1 MAYGDTPY
9 DEELLKGWEDFC
21 DKLKASAEPIFRDHL
36 PSTPVDRA
44 EGFRYLA
51 RSISLALDFELE
63 HNDSLRPNFWRLF
76 HPTRKQ
82 GGDNADALYLL
93 ARIDG
98 NETYRISGNLGSAHF
113 VAITVMDPRPGP
125 WGAAPTETMFRKDI
139 QTEWDGSFVLTL
151 SPDPQPG
158 NWLRTNP
165 KSFRVTVR
173 QFFGDWEREGPMD
186 VRIERVGELELEPPA
201 PLAPEQV
208 TRGLRGAGQWLA
220 DSASQWAEYLHARY
234 GDLPLNEFT
243 APQEAAKSQRL
254 DAQPGGTSIRCK
266 WLVKPDEAL
275 IIEFTPSPAGWWNC
289 EMNNAWLET
298 MDYRYHHCGGINV
311 KQRVLEED
319 GSVRI
324 VISHRDPGV
333 PNWLDTAGHEEGSLG
348 IRWML
353 ADHVPETKTR
363 VVKLSE
369 LSSALPENA
378 RRFDPAKR
386 PEEIQRRRIAVDRRF
401 RT

>member
-1 MAYGDTPY
+1 MAYGDTPD
-9 DEELLKGWEDFC
+9 DEELRKGWEEFC
-21 DKLKASAEPIFRDHL
+21 DQLKASAELIFRDGM
-36 PSTPVDRA
+36 PATPIDRA
-44 EGFRYLA
+44 EGLRYLA

-63 HNDSLRPNFWRLF
+63 HQDPLRPNFWRLF

-82 GGDNADALYLL
+82 GGDNPDALYLL
-93 ARIDG
+93 APIDG
-98 NETYRISGNLGSAHF
+98 NETYRIVGNLGSAHF

-125 WGAAPTETMFRKDI
+125 WGSAPTETMFRPDI

-173 QFFGDWEREGPMD
+173 QFFGDWEGERPMN
-186 VRIERVGELELEPPA
+186 VRIEHVGETEPPA
-201 PLAPEQV
+201 PLTPAQV
-208 TRGLRGAGQWLA
+208 TQSLREAGHWLA
-220 DSASQWAEYLHARY
+220 DSTSHWAGYLQARY
-234 GDLPLNEFT
+234 GDLPTNHFS
-243 APQEAAKSQRL
+243 APIDAPRSQRL
-254 DAQPGGTSIRCK
+254 DAQPGGTSIRCR
-266 WLVKPDEAL
+266 WVVQPDEAL

-289 EMNNAWLET
+289 EMNNAWLTT
-298 MDYRYHHCGGINV
+298 MDYRYHHCGGVNV
-311 KQRVLEED
+311 TQRVLEED

-324 VISHRDPGV
+324 VISHSDPGV

-353 ADHVPETKTR
+353 ADHVPDTETR
-363 VVKLSE
+363 LVKLSD
-369 LSSALPENA
+369 LASALPRNA

-386 PEEIQRRRIAVDRRF
+386 PELIRRRRIAIERRF
-401 RT
+401 RN